1 MDPNTLSE
9 IPNGL
14 AVLYAVYIAAALW
27 RSRSRAPG
35 MPATIEQPTHTAKQV
50 LRKRRLTHVSRF

>member
-9 IPNGL
+9 IPSVL
-14 AVLYAVYIAAALW
+14 AVLYVGYIAAALW

-35 MPATIEQPTHTAKQV
+35 YTRRQ
-50 LRKRRLTHVSRF
+50 LR